1 MAVAGLAGAIGLR
14 ALTDN
19 IIEAEK
25 ATAQLDAAFKATGR
39 TLGLTRSQ
47 LDDIASSMQR
57 MTTVSDDL
65 VKEAQAIVLSF
76 DRVRGQAFE
85 RTIKASADLSARFGT
100 DLVSNARALGRALQD
115 PERGLQALTRIGITF
130 TESQRETV
138 KTLIDSGR
146 AFEAQNLILAEVER
160 RFRGS
165 AEAARNTLGGALIGL
180 KNNFGDLFE
189 GSSASTSGFVS
200 AINKLTETI
209 SSEDFKQGFDLMLTS
224 LGKFVD
230 LLGTLVS
237 LLGRAT
243 SATKEFAQESRV
255 GGGLITS
262 FLTTLPGGRGLADI
276 LLQSGADNNQRRR
289 GGRPAGSFQ
298 SGHSAIGADEAELL
312 SAVSEIKIDLRKKE
326 LNADEQYFEQLN
338 ALSRTSTEQQV
349 ARYHEIVEA
358 ARALRNEGV
367 ITQKQ
372 FQARSDEALDDL
384 LPEFD
389 LDKIRS
395 LYKEVKTMTSEVT
408 AFVRGAWER
417 AGASIQQTL
426 SNAFYEGK
434 LSARSL
440 LDVVRRTVSDILA
453 ALVTSGIKKAFVNL
467 FTTSGG
473 DSSAAFG
480 TSFLSA
486 LGFAAGGGQI
496 NRPTWVGE
504 NGMELAVPGAG
515 GARIYNK
522 AQLAGMGMGGTTVTY
537 APSFAIS
544 IVAKDAEETEAR
556 LAQYLELRLA
566 QNNKEL
572 VRELGRNGVE
582 VR

>member
-1 MAVAGLAGAIGLR
+1 
-14 ALTDN
+14 
-19 IIEAEK
+19 
-25 ATAQLDAAFKATGR
+25 
-39 TLGLTRSQ
+39 
-47 LDDIASSMQR
+47 

-65 VKEAQAIVLSF
+65 VKEAQSIVLSF

-100 DLVSNARALGRALQD
+100 DLVTNARALGRALQD

-138 KTLIDSGR
+138 KALVESGR
-146 AFEAQNLILAEVER
+146 AYEAQNLILAEVER

-165 AEAARNTLGGALIGL
+165 ADAARNTLGGALTSL

-189 GSSASTSGFVS
+189 GSSDSTSGFVS
-200 AINKLTETI
+200 AINKLTDTI

-224 LGKFVD
+224 TGKFVN

-243 SATKEFAQESRV
+243 SAAKEFAQESRV
-255 GGGLITS
+255 GGGLLIS
-262 FLTTLPGGRGLADI
+262 FLTTLPGGRGFADI
-276 LLQSGADNNQRRR
+276 LLQSGADNNQRGR
-289 GGRPAGSFQ
+289 GGRPGGSFQ
-298 SGHSAIGADEAELL
+298 SGHSAIGADEADLL

-326 LNADEQYFEQLN
+326 LNADEQYFQQLN
-338 ALSRTSTEQQV
+338 ELSRTSTEQQV
-349 ARYHEIVEA
+349 AHFHEVVEA

-367 ITQKQ
+367 ITQEV
-372 FQARSDEALDDL
+372 FQARSDEALDEL

-395 LYKEVKTMTSEVT
+395 LYKEVKAQTSET
-408 AFVRGAWER
+408 SAFIRGAWER
-417 AGASIQQTL
+417 AGASIQQSL
-426 SNAFYEGK
+426 SNAFYEGN

-453 ALVTSGIKKAFVNL
+453 ALVTSGIKKAFASL
-467 FTTSGG
+467 FTEDT
-473 DSSAAFG
+473 SAAFG
-480 TSFLSA
+480 KSFLTA

-522 AQLAGMGMGGTTVTY
+522 AQLAGMGIGGATVNY

-544 IVAKDAEETEAR
+544 IVAKDAEQTEAS

-566 QNNKEL
+566 QNNNEL
-572 VRELGRNGVE
+572 VRVLGRNGV
-582 VR
+582 VLQ